1 VPAVFPLG
9 FDNEVGYHRRS
20 LHANGMAREA
30 LRGFLVV
37 FGIVLTSTAAWAQAP
52 VQTPPAPI
60 PVDAEAEQRGA
71 PIRELSLEDVLRLGR
86 LHNVG
91 LRAAEMLPQ
100 QARLDLMFAEAGFEP
115 ELYGAV
121 GYADSRSPT
130 RNLFQPS
137 VTQKTFDAALGWRQ
151 RVVTGG
157 LFDLAFKPARF
168 ESSGSTAFPD
178 RQYSSDWSATFRQP
192 LLRGAWTDYNLAP
205 ITQARY
211 LEAQA
216 NHQYEGAVQ
225 DTLLQIVQAYWE
237 LVFARENWRVVGSA
251 LAVAQE
257 QLRITDERIRV
268 RELAARDRVADESE
282 VARQHE
288 QLITAENAIRARED
302 ELRQLLFDGSDPQ
315 LWNLN
320 LRPISAIGA
329 QPDANAIEF
338 APLVEV
344 ALLQRPDLRALRSA
358 VAVAEVALVEAQRD
372 TLPSLDLIGGYSSD
386 GVRDQFNP
394 AFNDSVDQQY
404 PDWSV
409 RLEFSI
415 PVGNHAARS
424 RRLRAELE
432 VERQRRE
439 LHAATL
445 QVTKEVREAVRNLQ
459 SLAQSITASGES
471 VRLATTNLETE
482 RVKLRVGASTAFE
495 VQRRIQDL
503 SEAQSRHLRNQL
515 DYRVAQSRLLH
526 AQGLLRAPTPR

>member
-1 VPAVFPLG
+1 
-9 FDNEVGYHRRS
+9 
-20 LHANGMAREA
+20 MAREA
-30 LRGFLVV
+30 LRAFLVLLGV
-37 FGIVLTSTAAWAQAP
+37 VVSARVQPAQVAG
-52 VQTPPAPI
+52 TPPPPI
-60 PVDAEAEQRGA
+60 PVDAEAEQRGT
-71 PIRELSLEDVLRLGR
+71 PVRLLSLEEVLQLGR
-86 LHNVG
+86 LHNTG
-91 LRAAEMLPQ
+91 LRAAELLPQ
-100 QARLDLMFAEAGFEP
+100 QARLDVVFAEAGFEP
-115 ELYGAV
+115 ELYGSV
-121 GYADSRSPT
+121 GYADSQSPA
-130 RNLFQPS
+130 RNAFQPS
-137 VTQKTFDAALGWRQ
+137 LVTETVDAALGWRQ

-157 LFDLAFKPARF
+157 LFDLAFRPARY
-168 ESSGSTAFPD
+168 ETSGSTAFPD
-178 RQYSSDWSATFRQP
+178 RQFTSEWSASFRQP

-205 ITQARY
+205 ITTARY
-211 LEAQA
+211 LESQA
-216 NHQYEGAVQ
+216 NHQFERAVQ

-251 LAVAQE
+251 LGVALE

-282 VARQHE
+282 VARRRE
-288 QLITAENAIRARED
+288 ELIIAENAIRARED
-302 ELRQLLFDGSDPQ
+302 ALRQLLFDGSDPQ
-315 LWNLN
+315 LWNFN
-320 LRPISAIGA
+320 LRPTTAIA
-329 QPDANAIEF
+329 VAPVVEEIAF

-344 ALLQRPDLRALRSA
+344 ALLQRPDLRSLRSA
-358 VAVAEVALVEAQRD
+358 VAAAEVAQIEADRD

-415 PVGNHAARS
+415 PVGNHAAWS
-424 RRLRAELE
+424 RRQRAALE

-445 QVTKEVREAVRNLQ
+445 EVTKEVREAVRNLQ
-459 SLAQSITASGES
+459 SLAQSIAASGES

-482 RVKLRVGASTAFE
+482 QVKLRVGSSTAFE

-526 AQGLLRAPTPR
+526 VQGLLRAPAPR